1 MKMISQKNK
10 ILLLFHI
17 FAIGL
22 TGSLFFIGIGK
33 LLIDK
38 LNLLIGA
45 SLLFALN
52 EFSRILFQFIFS
64 TIDKKF
70 SIKKSIIISELLQS
84 ISLISIVIF
93 KFYSLTA
100 LIVILIILNFF
111 ESFFLISEFN
121 LMLKISQKED
131 RKKYNSYIS
140 TTNQIS
146 GILGFIIGGFII
158 SNSQY
163 NLIFII
169 SSILFFISAI
179 FISLIKIEDIK
190 LSIDTSWKKLVK
202 KENYYIF
209 IFTFLIATNT
219 VILSA
224 NSILGFKLALNT
236 KEIILYQIANAIGSS
251 LATLIIKYKA
261 SLINKNENKSV
272 IFGLITQGI
281 LFSSFNFL
289 NEDKR
294 VLLFIA
300 ISMISFINLSIYN
313 TKLQEYAERK
323 FGSKIYSLRQL
334 SKSLFNFL
342 SISTLTYFT
351 IQLKIDYQNILAIF
365 CFLTVVANILLI
377 KNNITTYI
385 IENNK

>member
-1 MKMISQKNK
+1 MEMISQKNK
-10 ILLLFHI
+10 IFFLFHI
-17 FAIGL
+17 FVIGL
-22 TGSLFFIGIGK
+22 TDSLLFIGIGK

-52 EFSRILFQFIFS
+52 EFSKILFQLIFS

-84 ISLISIVIF
+84 IFLFFIIIF

-100 LIVILIILNFF
+100 LIVILIILNFL
-111 ESFFLISEFN
+111 ESFFIISEFN
-121 LMLKISQKED
+121 LILKISQKED

-146 GILGFIIGGFII
+146 GVLGFIIGGYII
-158 SNSQY
+158 FNSQY
-163 NLIFII
+163 NLVFII

-190 LSIDTSWKKLVK
+190 LSVDTSWKKLVK
-202 KENYYIF
+202 RDNYYIL

-236 KEIILYQIANAIGSS
+236 REIILYQIANAIGSS
-251 LATLIIKYKA
+251 LATLIIKYKS
-261 SLINKNENKSV
+261 SLINKNENNSIV
-272 IFGLITQGI
+272 FGILLQGI
-281 LFSSFNFL
+281 LFYLFNFV

-294 VLLFIA
+294 ILLFIS

-313 TKLQEYAERK
+313 TKLQDCAETK

-334 SKSLFNFL
+334 SKSLFNFFGI
-342 SISTLTYFT
+342 SILTYFT

-365 CFLTVVANILLI
+365 CFLTVIANILLI

-385 IENNK
+385 VESNK

>member
-1 MKMISQKNK
+1 MEMISQKNK
-10 ILLLFHI
+10 IFFLFHI

-22 TGSLFFIGIGK
+22 TDSLLFIGIGK

-52 EFSRILFQFIFS
+52 EFSKILFQLIFS

-84 ISLISIVIF
+84 IFLIFIVVF
-93 KFYSLTA
+93 KFYSLIA
-100 LIVILIILNFF
+100 LIVILIILNFL
-111 ESFFLISEFN
+111 EGFFLISEFN
-121 LMLKISQKED
+121 LILKISQKED

-140 TTNQIS
+140 TTNQIF
-146 GILGFIIGGFII
+146 GVLGFIIGGFII
-158 SNSQY
+158 FNSQY
-163 NLIFII
+163 NLLFII

-179 FISLIKIEDIK
+179 FVSLIKIENIK
-190 LSIDTSWKKLVK
+190 LSIDTSWKKIVTRD
-202 KENYYIF
+202 NYYIL

-224 NSILGFKLALNT
+224 NSILGFKLALDT
-236 KEIILYQIANAIGSS
+236 RQIILYQIANTVGSG
-251 LATLIIKYKA
+251 LATLIIKYKS
-261 SLINKNENKSV
+261 SLINKNENKS
-272 IFGLITQGI
+272 IISGLIAQGI
-281 LFSSFNFL
+281 LFYLFNFV

-294 VLLFIA
+294 SLLFIS

-313 TKLQEYAERK
+313 TKLQDYAERK

-342 SISTLTYFT
+342 GISALTYFT

-365 CFLTVVANILLI
+365 CFLTVIANILLI

-385 IENNK
+385 VESKK

>member
-1 MKMISQKNK
+1 MEMISQKNK
-10 ILLLFHI
+10 IFFLFHI

-22 TGSLFFIGIGK
+22 TDSLLFIGIGK

-52 EFSRILFQFIFS
+52 EFSKILFQFIFS

-84 ISLISIVIF
+84 IFLFFIVIF

-100 LIVILIILNFF
+100 LIAILIILNFL
-111 ESFFLISEFN
+111 ESFFKINEFN
-121 LMLKISQKED
+121 LILTISQKED

-146 GILGFIIGGFII
+146 GVLGFVIGGFII
-158 SNSQY
+158 FNSQY
-163 NLIFII
+163 NLLFII

-190 LSIDTSWKKLVK
+190 LFVDTSWKKLVK
-202 KENYYIF
+202 RDNYYIL

-236 KEIILYQIANAIGSS
+236 REIILYQIANAIGSS
-251 LATLIIKYKA
+251 LATLIIKYK
-261 SLINKNENKSV
+261 SSIINKNENNSIV
-272 IFGLITQGI
+272 FGLILQGI
-281 LFSSFNFL
+281 LFYLFNFVS
-289 NEDKR
+289 EDR
-294 VLLFIA
+294 RILLFIS

-313 TKLQEYAERK
+313 TKLQDYAETK
-323 FGSKIYSLRQL
+323 FGSKIL
-334 SKSLFNFL
+334 SKSLFNFFGI
-342 SISTLTYFT
+342 SILTYFT

-365 CFLTVVANILLI
+365 SFLTVVANILLI

>member
-10 ILLLFHI
+10 IFFLFHI

-22 TGSLFFIGIGK
+22 TDSLLFIGIGK

-52 EFSRILFQFIFS
+52 EFSKILFQLIFS

-84 ISLISIVIF
+84 IFLIFIVDF
-93 KFYSLTA
+93 KFYSLIA
-100 LIVILIILNFF
+100 LIAILIILNFL
-111 ESFFLISEFN
+111 EGFFTISEFN
-121 LMLKISQKED
+121 LILTISQKED

-140 TTNQIS
+140 TINQIS
-146 GILGFIIGGFII
+146 GVLGFIIGGYII
-158 SNSQY
+158 FNSQY
-163 NLIFII
+163 NLVFII

-190 LSIDTSWKKLVK
+190 LSVDTSWKKLVK
-202 KENYYIF
+202 RDNYYIL
-209 IFTFLIATNT
+209 IFTLLIATNT

-236 KEIILYQIANAIGSS
+236 REIILYQIANAIGSS
-251 LATLIIKYKA
+251 LATLIIKYK
-261 SLINKNENKSV
+261 SNLINKNENNSIV
-272 IFGLITQGI
+272 FGLILQGI
-281 LFSSFNFL
+281 LFYLFNFVT
-289 NEDKR
+289 EDKR
-294 VLLFIA
+294 ILLFIS

-313 TKLQEYAERK
+313 TKLQDYAERK

-334 SKSLFNFL
+334 SKSLFNFFG
-342 SISTLTYFT
+342 ISALTYFT

-365 CFLTVVANILLI
+365 CFLTVIANILLI

-385 IENNK
+385 VESKK

>member
-10 ILLLFHI
+10 ILFLFHI
-17 FAIGL
+17 FTIGL

-33 LLIDK
+33 LLINK

-45 SLLFALN
+45 SLLFTLN
-52 EFSRILFQFIFS
+52 EFSKILFQFIFS

-84 ISLISIVIF
+84 IFLFFILIF

-100 LIVILIILNFF
+100 LIVILIILNFL
-111 ESFFLISEFN
+111 ESFFIISEFN
-121 LMLKISQKED
+121 LILKISQKED

-146 GILGFIIGGFII
+146 RVLGFVIGGFII
-158 SNSQY
+158 FNSQY
-163 NLIFII
+163 NLVFII

-261 SLINKNENKSV
+261 SLINKNENNSV

-365 CFLTVVANILLI
+365 CFLTVVANILLV

>member
-1 MKMISQKNK
+1 MEIIFQKNK
-10 ILLLFHI
+10 ILFLFHI

-22 TGSLFFIGIGK
+22 TDSLLFIGIGK

-38 LNLLIGA
+38 LNLLVGA

-52 EFSRILFQFIFS
+52 EFSKILFQFIFS

-84 ISLISIVIF
+84 IFLIFILIF
-93 KFYSLTA
+93 KFYFLTA
-100 LIVILIILNFF
+100 LIVTLIILNFLK
-111 ESFFLISEFN
+111 SFFIIGEFN
-121 LMLKISQKED
+121 LILKISQEED

-140 TTNQIS
+140 TINQIS
-146 GILGFIIGGFII
+146 GVLGFIIGGFII

-261 SLINKNENKSV
+261 SLINKNENNSV

-294 VLLFIA
+294 VLLFIS

>member
-1 MKMISQKNK
+1 MKMISEKNK
-10 ILLLFHI
+10 ILFLLHVFV
-17 FAIGL
+17 IGL
-22 TGSLFFIGIGK
+22 IDSLLFIGIGK

-52 EFSRILFQFIFS
+52 EFSKILFQFIFS

-84 ISLISIVIF
+84 IFLIFIVIF
-93 KFYSLTA
+93 QFYSLAA
-100 LIVILIILNFF
+100 LIVILIILNFL
-111 ESFFLISEFN
+111 EGFFIISEFN
-121 LMLKISQKED
+121 LILKISQKED

-146 GILGFIIGGFII
+146 GVLGFVIGGYII
-158 SNSQY
+158 FNSQY
-163 NLIFII
+163 NLVFII
-169 SSILFFISAI
+169 SFILFFISAI

-190 LSIDTSWKKLVK
+190 LFVDTSWKKLVNRD
-202 KENYYIF
+202 NYYIL

-224 NSILGFKLALNT
+224 NSILGFKLALNIR
-236 KEIILYQIANAIGSS
+236 EIILYQIANAIGSS
-251 LATLIIKYKA
+251 LATLIIKYKS
-261 SLINKNENKSV
+261 SLINKNENNSIV
-272 IFGLITQGI
+272 FGLILQGI
-281 LFSSFNFL
+281 LFYLFNFVT
-289 NEDKR
+289 EDKR
-294 VLLFIA
+294 ILLFIS

-313 TKLQEYAERK
+313 TKLQDYAETK

-342 SISTLTYFT
+342 GISILTYFT
-351 IQLKIDYQNILAIF
+351 IQLKIEYQNILAVF
-365 CFLTVVANILLI
+365 CFLTVIANILLI

-385 IENNK
+385 VESNK

>member
-10 ILLLFHI
+10 ILFLFHI
-17 FAIGL
+17 FVIGL

-45 SLLFALN
+45 SLLFTLN
-52 EFSRILFQFIFS
+52 EFSKILFQFIFS

-93 KFYSLTA
+93 KFYSSTA

-261 SLINKNENKSV
+261 SLINKNENNSV

-342 SISTLTYFT
+342 GISVLTYFT
-351 IQLKIDYQNILAIF
+351 IQLKINYQNILAIF
-365 CFLTVVANILLI
+365 CFLTAAVNILLI

>member
-1 MKMISQKNK
+1 MEMISQKNK
-10 ILLLFHI
+10 LLFLFHI

-22 TGSLFFIGIGK
+22 TDSLFFIGIGK

-45 SLLFALN
+45 SLLFTLN
-52 EFSRILFQFIFS
+52 EFSKILFQFIFS

-84 ISLISIVIF
+84 IFLISIIIF

-100 LIVILIILNFF
+100 LIVILIILNFL
-111 ESFFLISEFN
+111 ESFFIISEFN
-121 LMLKISQKED
+121 LILKISQKED

-146 GILGFIIGGFII
+146 RVLGFVIGGYII
-158 SNSQY
+158 FNSQY
-163 NLIFII
+163 NLVFII

-202 KENYYIF
+202 RDNYYIL

-236 KEIILYQIANAIGSS
+236 RQIILYQIANAIGSS
-251 LATLIIKYKA
+251 LATLIIKYKS
-261 SLINKNENKSV
+261 SLINKNENNSI
-272 IFGLITQGI
+272 IFGLIVQGI
-281 LFSSFNFL
+281 LFYLFNFV

-294 VLLFIA
+294 SLLFIS

-313 TKLQEYAERK
+313 TKLQDYAERK

-334 SKSLFNFL
+334 SKSLFNFFG
-342 SISTLTYFT
+342 ISALTYFT
-351 IQLKIDYQNILAIF
+351 IQLKIDYQNILVVF
-365 CFLTVVANILLI
+365 CFLTVIANILLI
-377 KNNITTYI
+377 KNNITTYVV
-385 IENNK
+385 ESNK

>member
-1 MKMISQKNK
+1 MKIISEKNK
-10 ILLLFHI
+10 ILFLLHVFV
-17 FAIGL
+17 IGL
-22 TGSLFFIGIGK
+22 IDSLLFIGIGK

-52 EFSRILFQFIFS
+52 EFSKILFQFIFS
-64 TIDKKF
+64 SIDKKF

-84 ISLISIVIF
+84 IFLIFIVIF
-93 KFYSLTA
+93 QFYSLAA
-100 LIVILIILNFF
+100 LIVILIILNFL
-111 ESFFLISEFN
+111 EGFFIISEFN
-121 LMLKISQKED
+121 LILKISQKED

-146 GILGFIIGGFII
+146 GVLGFVIGGYII
-158 SNSQY
+158 FNSQY
-163 NLIFII
+163 NLVFII
-169 SSILFFISAI
+169 SFILFFISAI

-190 LSIDTSWKKLVK
+190 LFVDTSWKKLVK
-202 KENYYIF
+202 KDNYYIL

-236 KEIILYQIANAIGSS
+236 RQIILYQIANAIGSS
-251 LATLIIKYKA
+251 LATLIIKYKS
-261 SLINKNENKSV
+261 SLINKNENNSIV
-272 IFGLITQGI
+272 FGLILQGI
-281 LFSSFNFL
+281 LFYLFNFVT
-289 NEDKR
+289 EDKR
-294 VLLFIA
+294 ILLFIS

-313 TKLQEYAERK
+313 TKLQDYAETK

-334 SKSLFNFL
+334 SKSLFNFVGI
-342 SISTLTYFT
+342 SILTYFT

-385 IENNK
+385 VESNK

>member
-1 MKMISQKNK
+1 MEMISQKNK
-10 ILLLFHI
+10 LLFLFHI

-22 TGSLFFIGIGK
+22 TDSLFFIGIGK

-45 SLLFALN
+45 SLLFTLN
-52 EFSRILFQFIFS
+52 EFSKILFQFIFS

-84 ISLISIVIF
+84 IFLISIIIF

-100 LIVILIILNFF
+100 LIVILIILNFL
-111 ESFFLISEFN
+111 ESFFIISEFN
-121 LMLKISQKED
+121 LILKISQKED

-146 GILGFIIGGFII
+146 RVLGFVIGGYII
-158 SNSQY
+158 FNSQY
-163 NLIFII
+163 NLVFII

-202 KENYYIF
+202 RDNYYIL

-236 KEIILYQIANAIGSS
+236 REIILYQIANAIGSS
-251 LATLIIKYKA
+251 LATLIIKYKS
-261 SLINKNENKSV
+261 SLINKNENNSIV
-272 IFGLITQGI
+272 FGLILQGI
-281 LFSSFNFL
+281 LFYLFNFV

-294 VLLFIA
+294 ILLFIS

-313 TKLQEYAERK
+313 TKLQDCAETK

-334 SKSLFNFL
+334 SKSLFNFFGI
-342 SISTLTYFT
+342 SILTYFT

-365 CFLTVVANILLI
+365 CFLTVIANILLI
-377 KNNITTYI
+377 KNNITTYVV
-385 IENNK
+385 ESNK

>member
-1 MKMISQKNK
+1 MKMISEKNK
-10 ILLLFHI
+10 ILFLLHVFV
-17 FAIGL
+17 IGL
-22 TGSLFFIGIGK
+22 TDSLFFIGIGK

-45 SLLFALN
+45 TLLFALN
-52 EFSRILFQFIFS
+52 EFSKIIFQFIFS
-64 TIDKKF
+64 SIDKKF

-84 ISLISIVIF
+84 IFLILIVIF
-93 KFYSLTA
+93 KFYSLMA
-100 LIVILIILNFF
+100 LIVILIILNFL

-121 LMLKISQKED
+121 LILKISQKED

-146 GILGFIIGGFII
+146 GVLGFVIGGYII
-158 SNSQY
+158 FNSQY
-163 NLIFII
+163 NLVFII

-190 LSIDTSWKKLVK
+190 LFVDTSWKKLVK
-202 KENYYIF
+202 KDNYYIL

-236 KEIILYQIANAIGSS
+236 RQIILYQIANAIGSS
-251 LATLIIKYKA
+251 LATLIIKYK
-261 SLINKNENKSV
+261 SNLISKNENNSIV
-272 IFGLITQGI
+272 FGLILQGI
-281 LFSSFNFL
+281 LFYLFNFV

-294 VLLFIA
+294 IFLFIS

-313 TKLQEYAERK
+313 TKLQDYAETK

-334 SKSLFNFL
+334 SKSLFNFFG
-342 SISTLTYFT
+342 ISALTYFT

-365 CFLTVVANILLI
+365 CFLTVIANILLI

-385 IENNK
+385 VESDK

>member
-1 MKMISQKNK
+1 MEIIFQKNK
-10 ILLLFHI
+10 MLFLFHI

-45 SLLFALN
+45 SLLFTLN
-52 EFSRILFQFIFS
+52 EFSKILFQFIFS

-261 SLINKNENKSV
+261 SLINKNENNSV

-365 CFLTVVANILLI
+365 CFLTVIANILLI
-377 KNNITTYI
+377 KNNITTYVV
-385 IENNK
+385 ESNK

>member
-1 MKMISQKNK
+1 MKMISKKNK
-10 ILLLFHI
+10 ILFLFHI
-17 FAIGL
+17 FTIGL
-22 TGSLFFIGIGK
+22 TDGLFFIGIGK

-52 EFSRILFQFIFS
+52 EFSKILFQFIFS

-70 SIKKSIIISELLQS
+70 SIKKSIIISSLLQS
-84 ISLISIVIF
+84 ILLIFIIIF

-100 LIVILIILNFF
+100 LIVILIILNFL
-111 ESFFLISEFN
+111 ESFFLIGEFN
-121 LMLKISQKED
+121 LILKISQEED

-140 TTNQIS
+140 AINQIS
-146 GILGFIIGGFII
+146 GVLGFIIGGFII

-179 FISLIKIEDIK
+179 FISLIKIEEIK
-190 LSIDTSWKKLVK
+190 LSIDPSWKKLIK
-202 KENYYIF
+202 RENYFIL

-224 NSILGFKLALNT
+224 NSILGFKLSLNT
-236 KEIILYQIANAIGSS
+236 GQIILYQIANAIGSS
-251 LATLIIKYKA
+251 LATLIIKYKP

-272 IFGLITQGI
+272 TFGLMTQGI
-281 LFSSFNFL
+281 LFYLFDFV

-294 VLLFIA
+294 IILFIS
-300 ISMISFINLSIYN
+300 ISMLSFINLSVYN
-313 TKLQEYAERK
+313 AKLQEYAEKK

-334 SKSLFNFL
+334 CKSLFNFL
-342 SISTLTYFT
+342 GISALTYFT

-365 CFLTVVANILLI
+365 CFLTVITNILLI
-377 KNNITTYI
+377 KNNVITYI
-385 IENNK
+385 VKSNK

>member
-1 MKMISQKNK
+1 MEMISQKNK
-10 ILLLFHI
+10 MLFLFHI

-22 TGSLFFIGIGK
+22 TDSLLFIGIGK

-38 LNLLIGA
+38 LNLLVGA

-52 EFSRILFQFIFS
+52 EFSKILFQFIFS

-70 SIKKSIIISELLQS
+70 SVKKSIIISELLQS
-84 ISLISIVIF
+84 IFLFFILIF

-100 LIVILIILNFF
+100 LIVILIILNFL
-111 ESFFLISEFN
+111 ESFFKINEFN
-121 LMLKISQKED
+121 LILTISQKED

-146 GILGFIIGGFII
+146 GVLGFVIGGFII
-158 SNSQY
+158 FNSQY
-163 NLIFII
+163 NLV
-169 SSILFFISAI
+169 FISAI

-202 KENYYIF
+202 RDNYYIL

-236 KEIILYQIANAIGSS
+236 RQIILYQIANAIGSS
-251 LATLIIKYKA
+251 LATLIIKYKS
-261 SLINKNENKSV
+261 SLINKNENNSI
-272 IFGLITQGI
+272 IFGLIVQGI
-281 LFSSFNFL
+281 LFYLFNFV

-294 VLLFIA
+294 SLLFIS

-313 TKLQEYAERK
+313 TKLQDYAETK

-334 SKSLFNFL
+334 SKSLFNFFG
-342 SISTLTYFT
+342 ISALTYFT

-365 CFLTVVANILLI
+365 CFLTVIVNILLI

-385 IENNK
+385 VESNK

>member
-1 MKMISQKNK
+1 MKIISEKNK
-10 ILLLFHI
+10 ILFLLHVFV
-17 FAIGL
+17 IGL
-22 TGSLFFIGIGK
+22 IDSLLFIGIGK

-52 EFSRILFQFIFS
+52 EFSKILFQFIFS
-64 TIDKKF
+64 SIDKKF

-84 ISLISIVIF
+84 IFLIFIVIF
-93 KFYSLTA
+93 QFYSLAA
-100 LIVILIILNFF
+100 LIVILIILNFL
-111 ESFFLISEFN
+111 EGFFIISEFN
-121 LMLKISQKED
+121 LILKISQKED

-146 GILGFIIGGFII
+146 GVLGFVIGGYII
-158 SNSQY
+158 FNSQY
-163 NLIFII
+163 NLVFII
-169 SSILFFISAI
+169 SFILFFISAI

-190 LSIDTSWKKLVK
+190 LFVDTSWKKLVK
-202 KENYYIF
+202 KDNYYIL

-236 KEIILYQIANAIGSS
+236 RQIILYQIANAIGSS
-251 LATLIIKYKA
+251 LATLIIKYKS
-261 SLINKNENKSV
+261 SLINKNENNSIV
-272 IFGLITQGI
+272 FGLILQGI
-281 LFSSFNFL
+281 LFYLFNFV

-294 VLLFIA
+294 ILLFIS

-313 TKLQEYAERK
+313 TILQDYAETK

-334 SKSLFNFL
+334 SKSLFNFVGI
-342 SISTLTYFT
+342 SILTYFT

-385 IENNK
+385 VESNK

>member
-1 MKMISQKNK
+1 MKMISEKNK
-10 ILLLFHI
+10 ILFLLHVFV
-17 FAIGL
+17 IGL
-22 TGSLFFIGIGK
+22 TDSLFFIGIGK

-45 SLLFALN
+45 SLLFTLN
-52 EFSRILFQFIFS
+52 EFSKILFQFIFS

-84 ISLISIVIF
+84 IFLISIIIF

-100 LIVILIILNFF
+100 LIVILIILNFL
-111 ESFFLISEFN
+111 ESFFIISEFN
-121 LMLKISQKED
+121 LILKISQKED

-146 GILGFIIGGFII
+146 GVLGFVIGGYII
-158 SNSQY
+158 FNSQY
-163 NLIFII
+163 NLVFII
-169 SSILFFISAI
+169 SSILFFISTI

-190 LSIDTSWKKLVK
+190 LSVDTSWKKLVK
-202 KENYYIF
+202 RDNYYIL

-236 KEIILYQIANAIGSS
+236 REIILYQIANAIGSS
-251 LATLIIKYKA
+251 LATLIIKYKS
-261 SLINKNENKSV
+261 SLINKNENNSIV
-272 IFGLITQGI
+272 FGLLLQGI
-281 LFSSFNFL
+281 LFYLFNFV

-294 VLLFIA
+294 ILLFIS

-313 TKLQEYAERK
+313 TKLQDCAETK

-334 SKSLFNFL
+334 SKSLFNFFGI
-342 SISTLTYFT
+342 SILTYFT

-365 CFLTVVANILLI
+365 CFLTVIANILLI

-385 IENNK
+385 VESNK

>member
-1 MKMISQKNK
+1 MEMISQKNK
-10 ILLLFHI
+10 IFFLFHI

-22 TGSLFFIGIGK
+22 TDSLLFIGIGK

-52 EFSRILFQFIFS
+52 EFSKILFQLIFS

-84 ISLISIVIF
+84 IFLIFIVVF
-93 KFYSLTA
+93 KFYSLIA
-100 LIVILIILNFF
+100 LIVILIILNFL
-111 ESFFLISEFN
+111 EGFFLISEFN
-121 LMLKISQKED
+121 LILKISQKED

-146 GILGFIIGGFII
+146 GVLGFIIGGFII
-158 SNSQY
+158 FNSQY
-163 NLIFII
+163 NLLFII

-179 FISLIKIEDIK
+179 FVSLIKIENIK
-190 LSIDTSWKKLVK
+190 LSIDTSWKKIVTRD
-202 KENYYIF
+202 NYYIL

-224 NSILGFKLALNT
+224 NSILGFKLALDT
-236 KEIILYQIANAIGSS
+236 RQIILYQIANTVGSG
-251 LATLIIKYKA
+251 LATLIIKYKS
-261 SLINKNENKSV
+261 SLINKNENKS
-272 IFGLITQGI
+272 IISGLIAQGI
-281 LFSSFNFL
+281 LFYLFNFV

-294 VLLFIA
+294 SLLFIS

-313 TKLQEYAERK
+313 TKLQDYAERK

-342 SISTLTYFT
+342 GISALTYFT

-365 CFLTVVANILLI
+365 CFLTVIANILLI

-385 IENNK
+385 VESKK

>member
-1 MKMISQKNK
+1 MEMISQKNK
-10 ILLLFHI
+10 IFFLFHI

-22 TGSLFFIGIGK
+22 TDSLLFIGIGK

-52 EFSRILFQFIFS
+52 EFSKILFQLIFS

-84 ISLISIVIF
+84 IFLFFIIIF

-100 LIVILIILNFF
+100 LIVILIILNFL
-111 ESFFLISEFN
+111 ENFFIISEFN
-121 LMLKISQKED
+121 LILKISQKED

-140 TTNQIS
+140 TINQIS
-146 GILGFIIGGFII
+146 GVLGFVIGGYII
-158 SNSQY
+158 FNSQY
-163 NLIFII
+163 NLVFII

-202 KENYYIF
+202 RDNYYIL

-236 KEIILYQIANAIGSS
+236 RQIILYQIANAIGSS
-251 LATLIIKYKA
+251 LATLIIKYK
-261 SLINKNENKSV
+261 SNLINKNENNSIV
-272 IFGLITQGI
+272 FGLILQGI
-281 LFSSFNFL
+281 LFYLFNFV

-294 VLLFIA
+294 IFLFIS

-313 TKLQEYAERK
+313 TKLQDYAERK

-334 SKSLFNFL
+334 SKSLFNFFG
-342 SISTLTYFT
+342 ISALTYFT
-351 IQLKIDYQNILAIF
+351 IQLKIDYQNILVVF
-365 CFLTVVANILLI
+365 CFLTVIANILLI

-385 IENNK
+385 VESNK

>member
-1 MKMISQKNK
+1 MKMISEKNK
-10 ILLLFHI
+10 ILFLLHVFV
-17 FAIGL
+17 IGL
-22 TGSLFFIGIGK
+22 IDSLLFIGIGK

-52 EFSRILFQFIFS
+52 EFSKILFQFIFS
-64 TIDKKF
+64 SIDKKF

-84 ISLISIVIF
+84 IFLIFIVIF
-93 KFYSLTA
+93 QFYSSAA
-100 LIVILIILNFF
+100 LIVILIILNFL

-121 LMLKISQKED
+121 LILKISQKED

-146 GILGFIIGGFII
+146 GVLGFVIGGYII
-158 SNSQY
+158 FNSQY
-163 NLIFII
+163 NLVFII

-190 LSIDTSWKKLVK
+190 LFVDTSWKKLVK
-202 KENYYIF
+202 KDNYYIL

-236 KEIILYQIANAIGSS
+236 RQIILYQIANAIGSS
-251 LATLIIKYKA
+251 LATLIIKYKS
-261 SLINKNENKSV
+261 SLINKNENNSIV
-272 IFGLITQGI
+272 FGLILQGI
-281 LFSSFNFL
+281 LFYLFNFV

-294 VLLFIA
+294 ILLFIS

-313 TKLQEYAERK
+313 TKLQDYAETK
-323 FGSKIYSLRQL
+323 FESKIYSLRQL
-334 SKSLFNFL
+334 SKSLFNFFGI
-342 SISTLTYFT
+342 SILTYFT
-351 IQLKIDYQNILAIF
+351 IQLKIDYQNILAVF
-365 CFLTVVANILLI
+365 VFLTVIANILLI

-385 IENNK
+385 VESNK

>member
-10 ILLLFHI
+10 IFFLFHI

-22 TGSLFFIGIGK
+22 TDSLLFIGIGK

-45 SLLFALN
+45 SLLFTLN
-52 EFSRILFQFIFS
+52 EFSKILFQLIFS

-84 ISLISIVIF
+84 IFLIFIVDF
-93 KFYSLTA
+93 KFYSLIA
-100 LIVILIILNFF
+100 LIAILIILNFL
-111 ESFFLISEFN
+111 EGFFTISEFN
-121 LMLKISQKED
+121 LILTISQKED

-140 TTNQIS
+140 TINQIS
-146 GILGFIIGGFII
+146 GVLGFIIGGYII
-158 SNSQY
+158 FNSQY
-163 NLIFII
+163 NLVFII

-190 LSIDTSWKKLVK
+190 LSVDTSWKKLVK
-202 KENYYIF
+202 RDNYYIL
-209 IFTFLIATNT
+209 IFTLLIATNT

-236 KEIILYQIANAIGSS
+236 REIILYQIANAIGSS
-251 LATLIIKYKA
+251 LATLIIKYKS
-261 SLINKNENKSV
+261 SLINKNENNSIV
-272 IFGLITQGI
+272 FGLLLQGI
-281 LFSSFNFL
+281 LFYLFNFV

-294 VLLFIA
+294 ILLFIS

-313 TKLQEYAERK
+313 TKLQDYAERK

-342 SISTLTYFT
+342 GISALTYFT

-365 CFLTVVANILLI
+365 CFLTVIANILLI

-385 IENNK
+385 VESNK

>member
-1 MKMISQKNK
+1 MKMISEKNK
-10 ILLLFHI
+10 ILFLLHVFL
-17 FAIGL
+17 IGL
-22 TGSLFFIGIGK
+22 IDSLLFIGIGK

-52 EFSRILFQFIFS
+52 EFSKILFQFIFS
-64 TIDKKF
+64 SIDKKF

-84 ISLISIVIF
+84 IFLFFIIIF

-100 LIVILIILNFF
+100 LIVILIILNFL

-121 LMLKISQKED
+121 LILKISQKED

-146 GILGFIIGGFII
+146 GVLGFVIGGYII
-158 SNSQY
+158 FNSQY
-163 NLIFII
+163 NLVFII

-190 LSIDTSWKKLVK
+190 LFVDTSWKKLVK
-202 KENYYIF
+202 KDNYYIL

-236 KEIILYQIANAIGSS
+236 RQIILYQIANAIGSS
-251 LATLIIKYKA
+251 LATLIIKYKS
-261 SLINKNENKSV
+261 SLINKNENNSIV
-272 IFGLITQGI
+272 FGLILQGI
-281 LFSSFNFL
+281 LFYLFNFV

-294 VLLFIA
+294 ILLFIS

-313 TKLQEYAERK
+313 TKLQDYAETK
-323 FGSKIYSLRQL
+323 FESKIYSLRQL
-334 SKSLFNFL
+334 SKSLFNFFGI
-342 SISTLTYFT
+342 SILTYFT
-351 IQLKIDYQNILAIF
+351 IQLKIDYQNILAVF
-365 CFLTVVANILLI
+365 VFLTVIANILLI

-385 IENNK
+385 VESDK

>member
-1 MKMISQKNK
+1 MKMISEKNK
-10 ILLLFHI
+10 ILFLLHVFV
-17 FAIGL
+17 IGL
-22 TGSLFFIGIGK
+22 IDSLLFIGIGK

-52 EFSRILFQFIFS
+52 EFSKILFQFIFS

-84 ISLISIVIF
+84 IFLIFIVIF
-93 KFYSLTA
+93 QFYSLAA
-100 LIVILIILNFF
+100 LIVILIILNFL
-111 ESFFLISEFN
+111 EGFFIISEFN
-121 LMLKISQKED
+121 LILKISQKED
-131 RKKYNSYIS
+131 RKKYNSYVS

-146 GILGFIIGGFII
+146 GVLGFVIGGYII
-158 SNSQY
+158 FNSQY
-163 NLIFII
+163 NLVFII

-190 LSIDTSWKKLVK
+190 LFVDTSWKKLVK
-202 KENYYIF
+202 KDNYYIL

-236 KEIILYQIANAIGSS
+236 REIILYQIANAIGSS
-251 LATLIIKYKA
+251 LATLIIKYKS
-261 SLINKNENKSV
+261 SLINKNENNSIV
-272 IFGLITQGI
+272 FGLILQGI
-281 LFSSFNFL
+281 LFYLFNFVS
-289 NEDKR
+289 EDR
-294 VLLFIA
+294 RILLFIS

-313 TKLQEYAERK
+313 TKLQDYAETK

-334 SKSLFNFL
+334 SKSLFNFFGI
-342 SISTLTYFT
+342 SILTYFT
-351 IQLKIDYQNILAIF
+351 IQLKIDYQNILAVF
-365 CFLTVVANILLI
+365 VFLTVIANILLI

-385 IENNK
+385 VESNK

>member
-1 MKMISQKNK
+1 MEMISQKNK
-10 ILLLFHI
+10 IFFLFHI

-22 TGSLFFIGIGK
+22 TDSLLFIGIGK

-52 EFSRILFQFIFS
+52 EFSKILFQLIFS

-84 ISLISIVIF
+84 IFLFFIIIF

-100 LIVILIILNFF
+100 LIVILIILNFL
-111 ESFFLISEFN
+111 ESFFIISEFN
-121 LMLKISQKED
+121 LILKISQKED

-146 GILGFIIGGFII
+146 RVLGFVIGGYII
-158 SNSQY
+158 FNSQY
-163 NLIFII
+163 NLVFII

-202 KENYYIF
+202 RDNYYIL

-236 KEIILYQIANAIGSS
+236 RQIILYQIANAIGSS
-251 LATLIIKYKA
+251 LATLIIKYK
-261 SLINKNENKSV
+261 SNLINKNENNSIV
-272 IFGLITQGI
+272 FGLILQGI
-281 LFSSFNFL
+281 LFYLFNFV

-294 VLLFIA
+294 IFLFIS

-313 TKLQEYAERK
+313 TKLQDYAERK

-334 SKSLFNFL
+334 SKSLFNFFG
-342 SISTLTYFT
+342 ISALTYFT
-351 IQLKIDYQNILAIF
+351 IQLKIDYQNILVVF
-365 CFLTVVANILLI
+365 CFLTVIANILLI

-385 IENNK
+385 VENNK

>member
-1 MKMISQKNK
+1 MKIISEKNK
-10 ILLLFHI
+10 ILFLLHVFV
-17 FAIGL
+17 IGL
-22 TGSLFFIGIGK
+22 IDSLLFIGIGK

-52 EFSRILFQFIFS
+52 EFSKILFQFIFS
-64 TIDKKF
+64 SIDKKF

-84 ISLISIVIF
+84 IFLIFIVIF
-93 KFYSLTA
+93 QFYSLAA
-100 LIVILIILNFF
+100 LIVILIILNFL
-111 ESFFLISEFN
+111 EGFFIISEFN
-121 LMLKISQKED
+121 LILKISQKED

-146 GILGFIIGGFII
+146 GVLGFVIGGYII
-158 SNSQY
+158 FNSQY
-163 NLIFII
+163 NLVFII
-169 SSILFFISAI
+169 SFILFFISAI

-190 LSIDTSWKKLVK
+190 LFVDTSWKKLVK
-202 KENYYIF
+202 KDNYYIL

-236 KEIILYQIANAIGSS
+236 RQIILYQIANAIGSS
-251 LATLIIKYKA
+251 LATLIIKYKS
-261 SLINKNENKSV
+261 SLINKNENNSIV
-272 IFGLITQGI
+272 FGLILQEI
-281 LFSSFNFL
+281 LFYLFNFV

-294 VLLFIA
+294 ILLFIS

-313 TKLQEYAERK
+313 TKLQDYAETK

-334 SKSLFNFL
+334 SKSLFNFVGI
-342 SISTLTYFT
+342 SILTYFT

-385 IENNK
+385 VESNK

>member
-1 MKMISQKNK
+1 MKIISEKNK
-10 ILLLFHI
+10 ILFLLHVFV
-17 FAIGL
+17 IGL
-22 TGSLFFIGIGK
+22 IDSLLFIGIGK

-52 EFSRILFQFIFS
+52 EFSKILFQFIFS
-64 TIDKKF
+64 SIDKKF

-84 ISLISIVIF
+84 IFLIFIVIF
-93 KFYSLTA
+93 QFYSLAA
-100 LIVILIILNFF
+100 LIVILIILNFL
-111 ESFFLISEFN
+111 EGFFIISEFN
-121 LMLKISQKED
+121 LILKISQKED

-146 GILGFIIGGFII
+146 GVLGFVIGGYII
-158 SNSQY
+158 FNSQY
-163 NLIFII
+163 NLVFII
-169 SSILFFISAI
+169 SFILFFISAI

-190 LSIDTSWKKLVK
+190 LFVDTSWKKLVK
-202 KENYYIF
+202 KDNYYIL

-236 KEIILYQIANAIGSS
+236 RQIILYQIANAIGSS
-251 LATLIIKYKA
+251 LATLIIKYKS
-261 SLINKNENKSV
+261 SLINKNENNSIV
-272 IFGLITQGI
+272 FGLILQGI
-281 LFSSFNFL
+281 LFYLFNFV

-294 VLLFIA
+294 ILLFIS

-313 TKLQEYAERK
+313 TKLQDYAETK
-323 FGSKIYSLRQL
+323 FGSKIYWLRQL

-342 SISTLTYFT
+342 GISILTYFT

-385 IENNK
+385 VESNK

>member
-1 MKMISQKNK
+1 MKMISEKNK
-10 ILLLFHI
+10 ILFLLHVFV
-17 FAIGL
+17 IGL
-22 TGSLFFIGIGK
+22 TDSLFFIGIGK

-45 SLLFALN
+45 TLLFALN
-52 EFSRILFQFIFS
+52 EFSKIIFQFIFS
-64 TIDKKF
+64 SIDKKF

-84 ISLISIVIF
+84 IFLILIVIF
-93 KFYSLTA
+93 KFYSLMA
-100 LIVILIILNFF
+100 LIVILIILNFL
-111 ESFFLISEFN
+111 ESFFIISEFN
-121 LMLKISQKED
+121 LILKISQKED

-146 GILGFIIGGFII
+146 GVLGFVIGGYII
-158 SNSQY
+158 FNSQY
-163 NLIFII
+163 NLVFII

-190 LSIDTSWKKLVK
+190 LFVDTSWKKLVK
-202 KENYYIF
+202 KDNYYIL

-236 KEIILYQIANAIGSS
+236 REIILYQIANAIGSS
-251 LATLIIKYKA
+251 LATLIIKYKS
-261 SLINKNENKSV
+261 SLINKNENNSIV
-272 IFGLITQGI
+272 FGLILQGI
-281 LFSSFNFL
+281 LFYLFNFV

-294 VLLFIA
+294 ILLFIS

-313 TKLQEYAERK
+313 TKLQDYAETK

-342 SISTLTYFT
+342 GISILTYFT
-351 IQLKIDYQNILAIF
+351 IQLKIEYQSILAIF
-365 CFLTVVANILLI
+365 CFLTVIANILLI
-377 KNNITTYI
+377 KNNITTYVV
-385 IENNK
+385 ESNK

>member
-1 MKMISQKNK
+1 MEIIFQKNK
-10 ILLLFHI
+10 MLFLFHI

-45 SLLFALN
+45 SLLFTLN
-52 EFSRILFQFIFS
+52 EFSKILFQFIFS

-202 KENYYIF
+202 KDNYYIF

-261 SLINKNENKSV
+261 SLINKNENNSV

>member
-1 MKMISQKNK
+1 MEIIFQKNK
-10 ILLLFHI
+10 MLFLFHI

-52 EFSRILFQFIFS
+52 EFSKILFQFIFS

-202 KENYYIF
+202 KDNYYIF

-261 SLINKNENKSV
+261 SLINKNENNSV

>member
-1 MKMISQKNK
+1 MKMISEKNK
-10 ILLLFHI
+10 LLFLFHI
-17 FAIGL
+17 FVIGL
-22 TGSLFFIGIGK
+22 TDSLFFIGIGK

-45 SLLFALN
+45 TLLFALN
-52 EFSRILFQFIFS
+52 EFSKIIFQFIFS

-84 ISLISIVIF
+84 IFLIFIVVF
-93 KFYSLTA
+93 KFYSLIA
-100 LIVILIILNFF
+100 LIAILIILNFL
-111 ESFFLISEFN
+111 EGFFTISEFN
-121 LMLKISQKED
+121 LILKISQKED
-131 RKKYNSYIS
+131 RKKYNSYIL

-146 GILGFIIGGFII
+146 GVLGFIIGGYII
-158 SNSQY
+158 FNSQY
-163 NLIFII
+163 NLVFII

-190 LSIDTSWKKLVK
+190 LSVDTSWKKLVK
-202 KENYYIF
+202 RDNYYIL

-236 KEIILYQIANAIGSS
+236 REIILYQIANAIGSS
-251 LATLIIKYKA
+251 LATLIIKYKS
-261 SLINKNENKSV
+261 SLINKNENNSIV
-272 IFGLITQGI
+272 FGLILQGI
-281 LFSSFNFL
+281 LFYLFNFV

-294 VLLFIA
+294 ILLFIS

-313 TKLQEYAERK
+313 TKLQNYAETK

-342 SISTLTYFT
+342 GISILTYFT
-351 IQLKIDYQNILAIF
+351 IQLKIDYQNILAVF
-365 CFLTVVANILLI
+365 VFLTVIANILLI

-385 IENNK
+385 VESNK

>member
-1 MKMISQKNK
+1 MEIISQKNK
-10 ILLLFHI
+10 ILFLFHI

-22 TGSLFFIGIGK
+22 TDSLLFIGIGK

-52 EFSRILFQFIFS
+52 EFSKILFQFIFS

-84 ISLISIVIF
+84 IFLFFILIF
-93 KFYSLTA
+93 KFYFLTA
-100 LIVILIILNFF
+100 LIVILIILNFL
-111 ESFFLISEFN
+111 ESFFKINEFN
-121 LMLKISQKED
+121 LILTISQKED

-146 GILGFIIGGFII
+146 GVLGFVIGGYII
-158 SNSQY
+158 FNSQD
-163 NLIFII
+163 NLLFII

-179 FISLIKIEDIK
+179 FISLIKIENIK
-190 LSIDTSWKKLVK
+190 LSIDTSWRKIVTRD
-202 KENYYIF
+202 NYYIL

-224 NSILGFKLALNT
+224 NSILGFKLALDT
-236 KEIILYQIANAIGSS
+236 RQIILYQIANAVGSG
-251 LATLIIKYKA
+251 LATLIIKYKS
-261 SLINKNENKSV
+261 SLINKNENNSI
-272 IFGLITQGI
+272 IFGLVAQGI
-281 LFSSFNFL
+281 LFYLFNFV

-294 VLLFIA
+294 SLLFIS

-313 TKLQEYAERK
+313 TKLQDYAERK
-323 FGSKIYSLRQL
+323 FGSKVYSLRQL
-334 SKSLFNFL
+334 SKSLFNFFA
-342 SISTLTYFT
+342 ISALTYLT
-351 IQLKIDYQNILAIF
+351 IQLKIDYQNILTVF
-365 CFLTVVANILLI
+365 CFLTVIANILLI

-385 IENNK
+385 VENNK

>member
-1 MKMISQKNK
+1 MKMISEKNK
-10 ILLLFHI
+10 ILFLLHVFV
-17 FAIGL
+17 IGL
-22 TGSLFFIGIGK
+22 IDSLLFIGIGK

-52 EFSRILFQFIFS
+52 EFSKILFQFIFS

-84 ISLISIVIF
+84 IFLIFIVIF
-93 KFYSLTA
+93 QFYSLAA
-100 LIVILIILNFF
+100 LIVILIILNFL
-111 ESFFLISEFN
+111 EGFFIISEFN
-121 LMLKISQKED
+121 LILKISQKED
-131 RKKYNSYIS
+131 RKKYNSYVS

-146 GILGFIIGGFII
+146 GVLGFVIGGYII
-158 SNSQY
+158 FNSQY
-163 NLIFII
+163 NLVFII

-190 LSIDTSWKKLVK
+190 LFVDTSWKKLVK
-202 KENYYIF
+202 KDNYYIL

-236 KEIILYQIANAIGSS
+236 REIILYQIANAIGSS
-251 LATLIIKYKA
+251 LATLIIKYKS
-261 SLINKNENKSV
+261 SLINKNENKS
-272 IFGLITQGI
+272 IISGLIAQGI
-281 LFSSFNFL
+281 LFYLFNFV

-294 VLLFIA
+294 SLLFIS

-313 TKLQEYAERK
+313 TKLQDYAERK

-342 SISTLTYFT
+342 GISALTYFT

-365 CFLTVVANILLI
+365 CFLTVIANILLI

-385 IENNK
+385 VESKK

>member
-10 ILLLFHI
+10 ILFLFHI

-45 SLLFALN
+45 SLLFTLN
-52 EFSRILFQFIFS
+52 EFPKILFQFIFS

-202 KENYYIF
+202 KDNYYIF

-224 NSILGFKLALNT
+224 NSILGFKLALDT
-236 KEIILYQIANAIGSS
+236 RQIILYQIANAIGSS

-261 SLINKNENKSV
+261 SLINKNENNSV

-281 LFSSFNFL
+281 LFSSFNFV

-313 TKLQEYAERK
+313 TKLQDYAERK

-351 IQLKIDYQNILAIF
+351 IQLKIDYQNILSIF
-365 CFLTVVANILLI
+365 CFLTVAANILLI

-385 IENNK
+385 IEKQ

>member
-1 MKMISQKNK
+1 MKIISEKNK
-10 ILLLFHI
+10 ILFLLHVFV
-17 FAIGL
+17 IGL
-22 TGSLFFIGIGK
+22 IDSLLFIGIGK

-52 EFSRILFQFIFS
+52 EFSKILFQFIFS
-64 TIDKKF
+64 SIDKKF

-84 ISLISIVIF
+84 IFLIFIVIF
-93 KFYSLTA
+93 QFYSLAA
-100 LIVILIILNFF
+100 LIVILIILNFL
-111 ESFFLISEFN
+111 EGFFIISEFN
-121 LMLKISQKED
+121 LILKISQKED

-146 GILGFIIGGFII
+146 GVLGFVIGGYII
-158 SNSQY
+158 FNSQY
-163 NLIFII
+163 NLVFII
-169 SSILFFISAI
+169 SFILFFISAI

-190 LSIDTSWKKLVK
+190 LFVDTSWKKLVK
-202 KENYYIF
+202 KDNYYIL

-236 KEIILYQIANAIGSS
+236 RQIILYQIANAIGSS
-251 LATLIIKYKA
+251 LATLIIKYKS
-261 SLINKNENKSV
+261 SLIDKNENNSIV
-272 IFGLITQGI
+272 FGLILQGI
-281 LFSSFNFL
+281 LFYLFNFV

-294 VLLFIA
+294 ILLFIS

-313 TKLQEYAERK
+313 TKLQDYAETK

-334 SKSLFNFL
+334 SKSLFNFVGI
-342 SISTLTYFT
+342 SILTYFT

-385 IENNK
+385 VESNK

>member
-1 MKMISQKNK
+1 MKIISEKNK
-10 ILLLFHI
+10 ILFLLHVFV
-17 FAIGL
+17 IGL
-22 TGSLFFIGIGK
+22 IDSLLFIGIGK

-52 EFSRILFQFIFS
+52 EFSKILFQFIFS
-64 TIDKKF
+64 SIDKKF

-84 ISLISIVIF
+84 IFLIFIVIF
-93 KFYSLTA
+93 QFYSLAA
-100 LIVILIILNFF
+100 LIVILIILNFL
-111 ESFFLISEFN
+111 EGFFIISEFN
-121 LMLKISQKED
+121 LILKISQKED

-146 GILGFIIGGFII
+146 GVLGFVIGGYII
-158 SNSQY
+158 FNSQY
-163 NLIFII
+163 NLVFII
-169 SSILFFISAI
+169 SFILFFISAI

-190 LSIDTSWKKLVK
+190 LFVDTSWKKLVK
-202 KENYYIF
+202 KDNYYIL

-236 KEIILYQIANAIGSS
+236 RQIILYQIANAIGSS
-251 LATLIIKYKA
+251 LATLIIKYKS
-261 SLINKNENKSV
+261 SLINKNENNSIV
-272 IFGLITQGI
+272 FGLILQGI
-281 LFSSFNFL
+281 LFYLFNFV

-294 VLLFIA
+294 ILLFIS

-313 TKLQEYAERK
+313 TKLQDYAETK

-334 SKSLFNFL
+334 SKSLFNFVGI
-342 SISTLTYFT
+342 SILTYFT

-377 KNNITTYI
+377 KNNITTYVV
-385 IENNK
+385 ESNK